1 MRGLEEENLR
11 RSELW
16 MRHQKQPPTSKPEAA
31 PPAASCRRSS
41 CVTRRDECFSHH
53 DLNLHLV
60 FLPHASFLSSD
71 ISSTAWPCLY
81 SRKSRPRSE
90 SLPFR
95 CPTAVKACPSLRV
108 GQDHID
114 RKCSRWYPTVCTLS
128 VKDLV
133 RTRQGTSGH
142 RTLRQLYC
150 SPRKMDPT
158 MARKQYRGAQG
169 PCCRG
174 VVRIQRQ
181 YGQLSTQYV
190 SPYPHGIGRR

>member
-1 MRGLEEENLR
+1 M
-11 RSELW
+11 
-16 MRHQKQPPTSKPEAA
+16 T
-31 PPAASCRRSS
+31 CI
-41 CVTRRDECFSHH
+41 CI
-53 DLNLHLV
+53 
-60 FLPHASFLSSD
+60 LSSSHTHHSYQATYPARPGHAYTHGSHGLD
-71 ISSTAWPCLY
+71 PRV
-81 SRKSRPRSE
+81 SRFVVP
-90 SLPFR
+90 
-95 CPTAVKACPSLRV
+95 AVKACPSLRV
-108 GQDHID
+108 SQDHID

-158 MARKQYRGAQG
+158 IARKQYRGAQG